1 MPIRSRTLFAATTS
15 LVGCV
20 CVCAAQ
26 AACPPAGWDVTAL
39 QRLRGAKFEGLAAAP
54 REALARSLLDC
65 LADPRPEL
73 RDEIA
78 FEALSVW
85 MRAGALSPHT
95 LQHLRR
101 EMSARLVAP
110 DPEGFARPF
119 AALALAELARVD
131 RLKANLT
138 ADERAQLVDA
148 ATAYL
153 RGVTDRRGFDAEQ
166 GWRHGVA
173 HGADLLLQLGLN
185 PALVPA
191 QLDALAQAIASQ
203 VAPPGEH
210 FYIYGEPERLAR
222 PIVYIAQRAAGPG
235 DAAYWERW
243 LAALAAPAP
252 LPTWDAAFKSQSG
265 LARRHN
271 TQAFMQVLYVMVRE
285 SGDATLQ
292 QRLLPG
298 LVAALKALP

>member
-1 MPIRSRTLFAATTS
+1 MPIRLITLFAVALS
-15 LVGCV
+15 
-20 CVCAAQ
+20 VCAAGIAR
-26 AACPPAGWDVTAL
+26 AACPPADWDTSAL
-39 QRLRGAKFEGLAAAP
+39 QRLRGAKFEGLDASS
-54 REALARSLLDC
+54 REALARGLLDC

-78 FEALSVW
+78 FEGLAAW
-85 MRAGALSPHT
+85 MRAGALSSDT
-95 LQHLRR
+95 LRLLRR
-101 EMSARLVAP
+101 ELSARLVAP
-110 DPEGFARPF
+110 DAQGFSRPF
-119 AALALAELARVD
+119 AALALAEVARVD
-131 RLKANLT
+131 RLKAFLT
-138 ADERAQLVDA
+138 ADERGQLVDA

-153 RGVTDRRGFDAEQ
+153 RGVADHRGFDAVQ

-185 PALVPA
+185 PALSPA
-191 QLDALAQAIASQ
+191 QLDAIVLAVASQ
-203 VAPPGEH
+203 VAPAGEH

-222 PIVYIAQRAAGPG
+222 PIVYIARRATGPG

-243 LAALAAPAP
+243 LVALCAPAP
-252 LPTWDAAFKSQSG
+252 LPSWDAALKTQAD

-271 TQAFMQVLYVMVRE
+271 TQAFVQVLYVMVRE
-285 SGDATLQ
+285 SADAQLQ

>member
-1 MPIRSRTLFAATTS
+1 MPTRRTTLIGVLLIICT
-15 LVGCV
+15 
-20 CVCAAQ
+20 CAAQ
-26 AACPPAGWDVTAL
+26 AACPPEGWDAAAL
-39 QRLRGAKFEGLAAAP
+39 QRLRSAKFEGLETA
-54 REALARSLLDC
+54 RRDALARGLLDC

-78 FEALSVW
+78 FEALAAW
-85 MRAGALSPHT
+85 MRAAALSTEALH
-95 LQHLRR
+95 QLRR
-101 EMSARLVAP
+101 DLSARLVAL
-110 DPEGFARPF
+110 DPQGFGRPF
-119 AALALAELARVD
+119 AALALAEVARVD
-131 RLKANLT
+131 RIKPYLT
-138 ADERAQLVDA
+138 DDERGQLVDT

-153 RGVTDRRGFDAEQ
+153 RGVSDHRGFDAAQ

-185 PALVPA
+185 PALSPG
-191 QLDALAQAIASQ
+191 QLDAIVQAVASQ
-203 VAPPGEH
+203 VAPAGEH
-210 FYIYGEPERLAR
+210 FYVYGESERLAR
-222 PIVYIAQRAAGPG
+222 PIVYIAKRATGPG
-235 DAAYWERW
+235 DAAYWGRW
-243 LAALAAPAP
+243 LATLAAPAP
-252 LPTWDAAFKSQSG
+252 LSSWDAAFKSQSG